1 MSFHSFI
8 DACRSSCLG
17 GDPELRPGLEMV
29 LDVSCART
37 RCDPSILYCYT
48 YNDNIIEFST
58 KHPNI
63 NEDGIIRG
71 LFFFF
76 FLASIELLHRSFYGS
91 SQKMLQDVIFV
102 WGGAPLCS
110 SWWVPVLPRNSQ
122 GFGSFLL
129 CRTLWLFVLSPWY
142 RVAAKICLMGF
153 PHWCR
158 PKTWRVRIEFNLVHD
173 TRLVFGDKM

>member
-1 MSFHSFI
+1 MRSLHFVLLHLQWQHYRVFHEASEYKWGWYYQG
-8 DACRSSCLG
+8 R
-17 GDPELRPGLEMV
+17 
-29 LDVSCART
+29 
-37 RCDPSILYCYT
+37 
-48 YNDNIIEFST
+48 
-58 KHPNI
+58 
-63 NEDGIIRG
+63 
-71 LFFFF
+71 FFFLF
-76 FLASIELLHRSFYGS
+76 LFLASIELLHRSFYGS

-129 CRTLWLFVLSPWY
+129 RRTLWLFVLSPWY